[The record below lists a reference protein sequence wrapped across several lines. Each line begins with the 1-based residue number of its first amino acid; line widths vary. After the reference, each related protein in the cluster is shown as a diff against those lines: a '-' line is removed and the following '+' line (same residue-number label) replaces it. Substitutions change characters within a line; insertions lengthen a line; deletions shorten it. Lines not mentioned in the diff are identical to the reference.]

1 VFFLEPRNPALP
13 AEAQEITSPCLF
25 VIEMMRLL
33 KEAWMKTRPSGDTFT
48 LRLTTFLDAPFAIFL
63 LHCEPTISAGPWLFM
78 KR

>member
-1 VFFLEPRNPALP
+1 M
-13 AEAQEITSPCLF
+13 I
-25 VIEMMRLL
+25 RLL
-33 KEAWMKTRPSGDTFT
+33 KVAWMKTRPSGDTFT